1 MTDQPDQ
8 EPPEP
13 PRRSPW
19 DPPAGRF
26 DEAAQAPVVPQG
38 PVVPQA
44 PVAPQAPPAPVA
56 AEAAEGSS
64 SWGSWTP
71 PPASESI
78 GPYGGPSTGG
88 TGGASGKEPV
98 LGVRGQ
104 RYGAPRFAG
113 RGALAVFSILG
124 LLLTLGI
131 MAFLAMKVLDGV
143 SGSSKSDEATTGS
156 VLAELTTT
164 VPGADP
170 AATPTP
176 GATTPGAT
184 GATGA
189 ANAAACTANARTIQ
203 TAAEAYDAIN
213 GAYPPDLQTLID
225 SGLLQPKGPI
235 PFELHVQDGSVVL
248 TGTGTCAG
256 T

>member
-1 MTDQPDQ
+1 M
-8 EPPEP
+8 
-13 PRRSPW
+13 SP
-19 DPPAGRF
+19 AVSLLG
-26 DEAAQAPVVPQG
+26 G
-38 PVVPQA
+38 
-44 PVAPQAPPAPVA
+44 VA
-56 AEAAEGSS
+56 
-64 SWGSWTP
+64 
-71 PPASESI
+71 
-78 GPYGGPSTGG
+78 
-88 TGGASGKEPV
+88 
-98 LGVRGQ
+98 R
-104 RYGAPRFAG
+104 
-113 RGALAVFSILG
+113 
-124 LLLTLGI
+124 
-131 MAFLAMKVLDGV
+131 AMV
-143 SGSSKSDEATTGS
+143 TGS

-184 GATGA
+184 DAAGTTPGASGATGA